1 MFLRKLTVM
10 VVPLL
15 LCLGVCLLSSALSTM
30 GFFLWVIGGCLL
42 GIALALLLPLSGA
55 SRMREPF
62 GNLLWV
68 PAVILLLIVAYQYL
82 HSMGRLTLPLLSALA
97 TSHGSVI
104 MTECAFIGFMFT
116 TVIRTRTSAL

>member
-1 MFLRKLTVM
+1 MFLRKLTVIL
-10 VVPLL
+10 VPLF
-15 LCLGVCLLSSALSTM
+15 LCLGVCLAVASMNSL
-30 GFFLWVIGGCLL
+30 GFFLWVIAGCLL

-68 PAVILLLIVAYQYL
+68 PALVLGLIVVYQYL
-82 HSMGRLTLPLLSALA
+82 HSAGQMQLPLLRALA

-104 MTECAFIGFMFT
+104 MTECAFVGFMLT
-116 TVIRTRTSAL
+116 TVIRTR